1 MYTHSTVARLAA
13 FAEPLVQPAT
23 GEVKDELLPDPEK
36 EYAAHSG
43 SSFCVMFTQLVG
55 IFLSVFTSEVALG
68 LPMWFL
74 GYAVWYYYGYN
85 ALFCSMPFL
94 ELMDTFFTLILG
106 ALLKR
111 VFGRLPTGDYPLYS
125 STYLRWWFVTNITR
139 DCLHNATELFS
150 DTPAMNW
157 CLRLYGAK
165 IGKNCRIK
173 NPALTAEPDLVTI
186 GDDVFIDLDAKV
198 ACSEIYGGRLW
209 LDRTCIG
216 KGAVIETGA
225 KVTGGSI
232 VGPGARVEA
241 VEVTHGRSR
250 RSDIPSDT
258 ATPGSA
264 TASTKTS
271 TGAGASDATS
281 ANDTSSS
288 DISPSTRTSYRKN
301 PRAHQWLF
309 GVAWMLVLKSIPM
322 IFIVLILEHW
332 YYFLYDLV
340 PTAQFATM
348 DAAYF
353 LFWITI
359 PYLVHHGTSLFYGVL
374 VILQKKFIIGKFKE
388 GQADGKG
395 WLRYWIH
402 ERSTRG
408 HDWGDVVE
416 PLINTELLTM
426 IYRALGAKM
435 GNRVQMDA
443 VKVTEH
449 DLLTVEDYAVFGS
462 SVTVSCTDEHGVRHP
477 VHVGK
482 GANVLD
488 HGTILPGVM
497 VGDLAVLGSQTL
509 ARAHRYFPPDSIS
522 MGARN
527 GDAITLRVGASNAL
541 AAKDR
546 ADIDRAMTAV
556 RSGRVWWMWNFKL
569 LMASF
574 IIYPLPELSYS
585 LAYLL
590 IYAYFGDNE
599 ITYYALF
606 PAIAFVFQILQTLL
620 VVATKWCVVGK
631 YKDGSFPFFS
641 SYHYRWMV
649 MLNLQHAIKD
659 DWLHGSVFLNGLWR
673 LMGANIGKNACMFGL
688 ATEYDL
694 LTVGDYC
701 SIGHGSDNTCHTVEN
716 MVIKLAPVKLEDYAS
731 ILDAGIC
738 MPGGVMKKGSL
749 LLERSQVLKGE
760 TVPAQEVWEG
770 LPAERI
776 PTPAGFLKTGA

>member
-1 MYTHSTVARLAA
+1 
-13 FAEPLVQPAT
+13 
-23 GEVKDELLPDPEK
+23 
-36 EYAAHSG
+36 
-43 SSFCVMFTQLVG
+43 
-55 IFLSVFTSEVALG
+55 
-68 LPMWFL
+68 
-74 GYAVWYYYGYN
+74 
-85 ALFCSMPFL
+85 
-94 ELMDTFFTLILG
+94 
-106 ALLKR
+106 
-111 VFGRLPTGDYPLYS
+111 
-125 STYLRWWFVTNITR
+125 
-139 DCLHNATELFS
+139 
-150 DTPAMNW
+150 MNW

-165 IGKNCRIK
+165 IGKGCRIK

-271 TGAGASDATS
+271 TGAASSDATS
-281 ANDTSSS
+281 ANDTSSNDTS
-288 DISPSTRTSYRKN
+288 SRPSTRTSYRKN
-301 PRAHQWLF
+301 PRTVTWMF
-309 GVAWMLVLKSIPM
+309 GIAYMLVFKSIPM
-322 IFIVLILEHW
+322 IFIILMLEHW
-332 YYFLYDLV
+332 YDFLYACL

-416 PLINTELLTM
+416 PLINTQLLTM

-716 MVIKLAPVKLEDYAS
+716 MVIKLAPVKLENYAS

-776 PTPAGFLKTGA
+776 PTPAGFLKTEV